1 MRFDFAALVVAADV
15 EVAAAVV
22 SDVAP
27 AFARG
32 STKPHAVADA
42 AVAVSTVALVVAHL
56 IVPSFA
62 SAASFVVVYGAP
74 SAVVAASAVAVAA
87 SLAVSVVAS
96 FATFPPLASFF
107 SSS

>member
-1 MRFDFAALVVAADV
+1 MRFDFAADV

-42 AVAVSTVALVVAHL
+42 AVAVSTVALVVVHE
-56 IVPSFA
+56 
-62 SAASFVVVYGAP
+62 
-74 SAVVAASAVAVAA
+74 
-87 SLAVSVVAS
+87 SV
-96 FATFPPLASFF
+96 
-107 SSS
+107 

>member
-1 MRFDFAALVVAADV
+1 MRFDFAAFV
-15 EVAAAVV
+15 VAAAVV

-42 AVAVSTVALVVAHL
+42 AVALVVAHL